1 MNPSYD
7 YPPFVPHM
15 DLLVSGSGDLIMKVD
30 LSGIRSGDV
39 EITIEGNKVRIR
51 GKRLDA
57 DAEHARKLLIKKIPA
72 GPFEGIFE
80 IPSGFDLSA
89 AKSAYHNGV
98 LRVTVPPEQRPSGR
112 APAFNPN

>member
-1 MNPSYD
+1 MNPAFD
-7 YPPFVPHM
+7 DPPFVPHM

-30 LSGIRSGDV
+30 LSGIRSADV

-57 DAEHARKLLIKKIPA
+57 DAEHARKLLIKEIPVGA
-72 GPFEGIFE
+72 FEGILE
-80 IPSGFDLSA
+80 IPSGFAMSA
-89 AKSAYHNGV
+89 AISAYHNGV
-98 LRVTVPPEQRPSGR
+98 LRITVPPQQRPSGR